1 MIVALKGTI
10 RIWAAKIVWKE
21 MKGVRVEVMKN
32 TIRTVTVSS
41 VVFIIILKAGMN
53 QKNAFKINATQTNF
67 WTPMDTVEHPVISTP
82 IPKMANVFG
91 MIVETDFWMR
101 QVTAISVPLTNISI
115 SQVINSKIIT

>member
-1 MIVALKGTI
+1 
-10 RIWAAKIVWKE
+10 

-41 VVFIIILKAGMN
+41 VVFIIILKAEMN

-67 WTPMDTVEHPVISTP
+67 WTPMDTVEQPVISTP

-101 QVTAISVPLTNISI
+101 QVTAISVQLTNISI
-115 SQVINSKIIT
+115 LQVINSKIII